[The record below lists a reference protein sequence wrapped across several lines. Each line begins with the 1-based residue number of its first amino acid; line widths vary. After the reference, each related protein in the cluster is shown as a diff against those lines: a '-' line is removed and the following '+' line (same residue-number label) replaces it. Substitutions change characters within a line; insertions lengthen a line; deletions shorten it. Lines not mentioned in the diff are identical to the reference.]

1 MTRRRWTIAGG
12 TGAALAAVIAAT
24 ALAAPATAS
33 LPTPGE
39 FNVVDDCGAVADGA
53 TDNLAALTA
62 CIADAEDEG
71 KTLYFP
77 PGAYAIDGALEVS
90 KGGYTFYGNNR
101 ATVKIIQQ
109 DAAADIFDVD
119 SGTGAVVN
127 QLTLRGMELS
137 YASTSATGTALDCK
151 NCWRV
156 YVQSMGFGDNANP
169 AITKMGAYGIKA
181 DGGGQ
186 LNILDTVFS
195 YPVDTAI
202 YVVEIGD
209 VLMSDLEVNLSS
221 NTTDI
226 GIHLDT
232 NVGGAYLTN
241 INVNGGGTGLLT
253 TNSRNGVPPN
263 YLFLTNF
270 LADTQAVIG
279 MDLQSA
285 QSVVMTNG
293 WAASAGQ
300 TGIVIGDVLGI
311 TISASRI
318 YNNGGVGIDVTDGA
332 QDVSIQDSR
341 IAGNSRLFGSGSRK
355 PAIVLRDGAD
365 GVMIQNN
372 RIGPLDSF
380 VASQSYAIHIED
392 GYGDVLMITDNNL
405 LGNVSGEI
413 DNDATVGTHWVVAD
427 NL

>member
-1 MTRRRWTIAGG
+1 MTRRKW
-12 TGAALAAVIAAT
+12 ALAASAVAVAA
-24 ALAAPATAS
+24 AVAFAGAFASPATAS

-39 FNVVDDCGAVADGA
+39 FNVVDDCGATPDGT
-53 TDNLAALTA
+53 TDNLSALTA

-77 PGAYAIDGALEVS
+77 PGEYAIDGTLSVT

-109 DAAADIFDVD
+109 DAGADIFDID

-127 QLTLRGMELS
+127 QTTLRGMELS
-137 YASTSATGTALDCK
+137 YESTSATGTALDCK

-156 YVQSMGFGDNANP
+156 YVQSMGFGDNADP
-169 AITKMGAYGIKA
+169 AITKMGGYGIKA

-186 LNILDTVFS
+186 FNIIESVFS

-202 YVVEIGD
+202 YAVEIGD
-209 VLMSDLEVNLSS
+209 LMMADLEVNLSS
-221 NTTDI
+221 NPTDI

-232 NVGGAYLTN
+232 NVGGAYMTN

-263 YLFLTNF
+263 YLYLTNF
-270 LADTQAVIG
+270 LADTQAQIG

-285 QSVVMTNG
+285 QSVVLTNA
-293 WAASAGQ
+293 WAASAGE
-300 TGIVIGDVLGI
+300 TGIVVGDVLGL
-311 TISASRI
+311 TVSASRI
-318 YNNGGVGIDVTDGA
+318 YNNGGIGIDVTSGA
-332 QDVSIQDSR
+332 EDVSIQDSR
-341 IAGNSRLFGSGSRK
+341 IAGNSRSFGGGSRK

-365 GVMIQNN
+365 GVMIQGN
-372 RIGPLDSF
+372 RIGPMDSF
-380 VASQSYAIHIED
+380 VASQSYAIHIEN
-392 GYGDVLMITDNNL
+392 GYGDVLMISDNNL
-405 LGNVSGEI
+405 LGNVTGEI